1 MFATLGCLFLTAVH
15 VSSKISFW
23 WCVLSFLCWHLDDW
37 SGFILWMNSRS
48 FGALRQRCRSLSR
61 ERRRKTVSL
70 RRLFYKQISDI
81 VWCQYKL
88 AIYWYKERWLQ
99 PHLQFWHLQG
109 LISITVIQ
117 ITIIRFFNHPERR
130 ASFVFVLYRFLS
142 MSLMKDPVGGG
153 FVWMPHS
160 CSLFSDKQ

>member
-1 MFATLGCLFLTAVH
+1 MFPVRLVFDGV
-15 VSSKISFW
+15 
-23 WCVLSFLCWHLDDW
+23 SFLFFVDIWMIEVGLFFGWIAGLLEHWGRGVAHCLGKEEGKQFSLGDY
-37 SGFILWMNSRS
+37 FTNRYQIL
-48 FGALRQRCRSLSR
+48 FGASINSQSIDTKS
-61 ERRRKTVSL
+61 VA
-70 RRLFYKQISDI
+70 F
-81 VWCQYKL
+81 
-88 AIYWYKERWLQ
+88 WLQ

-160 CSLFSDKQ
+160 CSLFSDRQ